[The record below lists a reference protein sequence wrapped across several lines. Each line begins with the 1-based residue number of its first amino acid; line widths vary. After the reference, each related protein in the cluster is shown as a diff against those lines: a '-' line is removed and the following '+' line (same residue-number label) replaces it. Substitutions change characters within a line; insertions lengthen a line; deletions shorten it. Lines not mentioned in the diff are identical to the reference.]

1 MRIQIAVPEAHV
13 TKPVL
18 DGALEAVTRLNE
30 QMIKD
35 GTSPTADQ
43 LIARGAIWK
52 PEPPGQEHFDH
63 GGLIAKRGE
72 GDCDDWAP
80 LKAAQLRVTGE
91 DPGARAVVR
100 KSGEKRWHA
109 IVQRSDG
116 SIDDPSIDA
125 GMLNPQGVHGAH
137 VRPLPNAVHGVGTYI
152 NTPQLALRPVA
163 DRWGQLESW
172 QARADL
178 PWHWAPGNSPADLAM
193 VTLHRSP
200 VSDQAV
206 VGALRGAIRL
216 GCVSGNADPENLKR
230 LSAIAD
236 ACEGC
241 DYEDLEDL
249 YGPEHAAAA
258 SQIVSGF
265 FGKAFK
271 KLGKIAK
278 GAGKFITKNPIAKMA
293 TSFIPGAGLATAA
306 FNAASPAFKK
316 SVQKQK
322 HVPAPQRQPL
332 IVSRQSSVAPSPA
345 VRHAPPS
352 SSGPLIVTPRD
363 PNVELLTN
371 FGGMLQRAYEFGR
384 VPAPAPRPV
393 ARPAARPA
401 PRATPGVA
409 WPRGR

>member
-1 MRIQIAVPEAHV
+1 MRLQIAIPEEHV
-13 TKPVL
+13 SKPVL

-30 QMIKD
+30 KMIRD
-35 GTSPTADQ
+35 GDSPTADQ

-91 DPGARAVVR
+91 DPGAFAEVV
-100 KSGEKRWHA
+100 KSGPKRWHA
-109 IVQRSDG
+109 IVRRSDG
-116 SIDDPSIDA
+116 SKDDPSLDA
-125 GMLNPQGVHGAH
+125 GMPGPSVQGNRGAC
-137 VRPLPNAVHGVGTYI
+137 VRPMGAAVHGVGGTYV
-152 NTPQLALRPVA
+152 NLPQLALRPVA
-163 DRWGQLESW
+163 DRHGQIESW

-178 PWHWAPGNSPADLAM
+178 PWHYQPGDSPADVAM

-206 VGALRGAIRL
+206 VGALRGAIVL
-216 GCVSGNADPENLKR
+216 GCVNGDVHPENLAR

-241 DYEDLEDL
+241 DFEELERI

-258 SQIVSGF
+258 SEIVSGF

-271 KLGKIAK
+271 KLGKGLGKIAK
-278 GAGKFITKNPIAKMA
+278 GGVKFITKNPIAKVA

-316 SVQKQK
+316 SVAKQK
-322 HVPAPQRQPL
+322 HVPAAQRQPL
-332 IVSRQSSVAPSPA
+332 PVSPLSRNVPS
-345 VRHAPPS
+345 R
-352 SSGPLIVTPRD
+352 L
-363 PNVELLTN
+363 
-371 FGGMLQRAYEFGR
+371 M
-384 VPAPAPRPV
+384 
-393 ARPAARPA
+393 RPA
-401 PRATPGVA
+401 PVPAAQAPIIQNFYYGSPPPAATRRPSTTRPATTPARRPGVA
-409 WPRGR
+409 WPR